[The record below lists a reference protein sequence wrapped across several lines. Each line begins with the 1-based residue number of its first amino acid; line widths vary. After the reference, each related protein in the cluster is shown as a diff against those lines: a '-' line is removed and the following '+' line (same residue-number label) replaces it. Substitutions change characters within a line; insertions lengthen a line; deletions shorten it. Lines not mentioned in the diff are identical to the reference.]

1 LREAILEHHQRRWP
15 KWAPTKDGQRQNG
28 RYDACPSQAGSSKEH
43 GQNAGQ
49 AEERD
54 KIGREQEKLDE
65 LGDDE
70 KHQTLARASDNRRA
84 SPVREK
90 PRLRWHFGI
99 RLLHWLT
106 VAALATQI
114 AIALGPMNGPGMA
127 TMYWLPLH
135 MSIGVTILAIIVL
148 RLCWR
153 IFTQP
158 PVRQP
163 SRSVRIATAFFHM
176 FLYVMILAVLL
187 TGWLGYRPM
196 PFMPPAR
203 LFGYLHLPLAP
214 SVGGL
219 SARAFAFVH
228 AKLVWILLGFVGVHI
243 LGALVHFLVLRD
255 GVMRT
260 MYFGRPD
267 IASRQE
273 QALLAVGD
281 EAGCSRER
289 P

>member
-1 LREAILEHHQRRWP
+1 
-15 KWAPTKDGQRQNG
+15 
-28 RYDACPSQAGSSKEH
+28 
-43 GQNAGQ
+43 
-49 AEERD
+49 
-54 KIGREQEKLDE
+54 
-65 LGDDE
+65 
-70 KHQTLARASDNRRA
+70 
-84 SPVREK
+84 VREN

-106 VAALATQI
+106 VIALAAQI
-114 AIALGPMNGPGMA
+114 AIAFGPMNGPGMA
-127 TMYWLPLH
+127 TMNWLPLH

-163 SRSVRIATAFFHM
+163 SRFVRFATSFFHV
-176 FLYVMILAVLL
+176 FLYVMILAVLI

-203 LFGYLHLPLAP
+203 LFGTLHVPLAP

-219 SARAFAFVH
+219 STRAFAFVH
-228 AKLVWILLGFVGVHI
+228 AKLVWIMLGFVGAHV
-243 LGALVHFLVLRD
+243 LAALVHFLVLRD

-260 MYFGRPD
+260 MFFGQPD
-267 IASRQE
+267 IASREEEAQ
-273 QALLAVGD
+273 LAVGE
-281 EAGCSRER
+281 EAGCSPDR